1 MVGGFSANH
10 LANAFVHSLV
20 PIALAYVSAH
30 YSTLLLFQGEAI
42 SFLASDPLGDGSDLF
57 GSADSQIDYT
67 IIGGEATW
75 YWQVGF
81 VVAGNVAALILAH
94 YRALS
99 LYDKRQAGCALQRWM
114 LAVMVGFTSLG
125 LLAAVRSRTA
135 NPRRAKLNRSP
146 QPR

>member
-1 MVGGFSANH
+1 M
-10 LANAFVHSLV
+10 AFLRRYRLLPGSL
-20 PIALAYVSAH
+20 
-30 YSTLLLFQGEAI
+30 

-94 YRALS
+94 DRALS
-99 LYDKRQAGCALQRWM
+99 LYDKRQAGCAL
-114 LAVMVGFTSLG
+114 
-125 LLAAVRSRTA
+125 
-135 NPRRAKLNRSP
+135 
-146 QPR
+146 